1 MHRNWRDL
9 IKPQGVEI
17 DKDTKS
23 NTFAK
28 FVCEPLERGYG
39 YTMGNALRR
48 ILLSSL
54 QGTAV
59 TAIRVEGALHEF
71 TTLPDV
77 KEDVTE
83 IILNVKELLLHSD
96 NQDAKTVRIS
106 QVGPG
111 VVLASDII
119 RDNSITVLNPDHVIA
134 TLGDGGKLEMEM
146 VVEKGKGYRRA
157 DQARDP
163 DMPFETIVV
172 DALFSPIK
180 RVNYTVTNARIG
192 QHTDYDKLA
201 LEIETDGSVSPED
214 ALAFSAKIL
223 KEQVSVFINFDE
235 DVEPEEKPEV
245 DTDTEFDEHLNRPV
259 AELELSVRSANCLQ
273 NANIRYIGELVQK
286 TEPEML
292 KTKNFGRKSLREIKD
307 ILEGM
312 SLTLGM
318 TLESWN
324 NPDAN

>member
-1 MHRNWRDL
+1 MYRNWRDL

-23 NTFAK
+23 STYAK

-59 TAIRVEGALHEF
+59 TAVRIEGALHEF

-96 NQDAKTVRIS
+96 NQDAKSIRVSKT
-106 QVGPG
+106 GPG
-111 VVLASDII
+111 VVLAGDIV
-119 RDNSITVLNPDHVIA
+119 RDNSITILDPTQVIA

-157 DQARDP
+157 DQVRDP
-163 DMPFETIVV
+163 ELPIETIVV

-180 RVNYTVTNARIG
+180 RVNYTVTNARVG

-201 LEIETDGSVSPED
+201 IEVETDGSVSPED
-214 ALAFSAKIL
+214 AVAFAAKIL

-235 DVEPEEKPEV
+235 DVEPEEKPET
-245 DTDTEFDEHLNRPV
+245 DTDNEFDEHLNRPV

-307 ILEGM
+307 ILAGM

-318 TLESWN
+318 TLEAWN
-324 NPDAN
+324 APDPK